1 MKTKKP
7 PDIIGDYFKCTKLSL
22 KHVLKNSDI
31 NLEKINKAVMTCNK
45 IVIHTLLFM
54 KLYLLDYFEINNK
67 LPIINKEFVNAC
79 LKTICND
86 ATTGAPPSE
95 KTVKL
100 KEELKNFFNKNYKP
114 LIKNENL
121 SYTNLNTVLDYLS
134 DDIVTMYENNIK
146 LHFVEYVERYI
157 NVILYKKETLELIRE
172 DLKDKSDEEI
182 KNNLVNYFCKK
193 VRHFKED
200 IFNIKDNNYKSD
212 VKYHKLI
219 EDTKKIILPNKEK
232 FDKDSIHYDLQSN
245 TQDYLPCMIRM
256 MKTIEEK
263 GLKIKNVFPL
273 RSDIVGHFI
282 KIDTTTIIHL
292 LFTKKQGI
300 KEHYTSNGNL
310 KKYEDKIW
318 EYFFRTERK
327 CFKKTSYSFHHMIL
341 TDGVGCNILFKRN
354 DLVGKRVPNSKYT
367 LPQEYIDELN
377 DYTEL
382 KNKNIVGV
390 DPGTSDLLFCVDGD
404 NKDADEF
411 RYTQNSR
418 RKECKIKKY
427 QKIILKFKE
436 EKINGKTVIELE
448 TELSVYN
455 RKTLNIEKFKDYIK
469 NKMELNNKLYKFY
482 EKYIFRKLKLNGF
495 INKKKHEQK
504 LIKNFKRIFGE
515 PDKTIICIGN
525 WCQKSSMISF
535 GKEATKGKGF
545 RNLFRQNGYKVYLV
559 DEFRTSCRCSKCEI
573 GECEKFQKRE
583 NPKPYKS
590 GEILVHG
597 LLRCKNCKTM
607 WNRDVNGATNIY
619 KIAKNAILEKPRP
632 KYLCREGNKKED
644 NKEKSTKIKVNKS
657 TKNKNSVTV
666 DAVV

>member
-1 MKTKKP
+1 MKAKKP
-7 PDIIGDYFKCTKLSL
+7 PDIIGDYYKCTKLSL
-22 KHVLKNSDI
+22 KHILKNPEI
-31 NLEKINKAVMTCNK
+31 NLGKINKAVMVCNK
-45 IVIHTLLFM
+45 IVIHALLFM
-54 KLYLLDYFEINNK
+54 KLYLLDYFEKNNK
-67 LPIINKEFVNAC
+67 LPVINKEFVNAC
-79 LKTICND
+79 LKIQCSVENTR
-86 ATTGAPPSE
+86 GKPPSE
-95 KTVKL
+95 KTIKL
-100 KEELKNFFNKNYKP
+100 KEELKDFYNKNYKP
-114 LIKNENL
+114 LIKDENL

-146 LHFVEYVERYI
+146 LHFIEYVERYI
-157 NVILYKKETLELIRE
+157 NVIWYKKETLELIRE

-182 KNNLVNYFCKK
+182 KNNLINYFCKK
-193 VRHFKED
+193 IKNFKED
-200 IFNIKDNNYKSD
+200 VFNIKDKNYKSD
-212 VKYHKLI
+212 AKYHKLI
-219 EDTKKIILPNKEK
+219 EDTKKLILPNKEK
-232 FDKDSIHYDLQSN
+232 FDKGSIHYDIQSN
-245 TQDYLPCMIRM
+245 SQDYLPCMIRM
-256 MKTIEEK
+256 MKTIEDK
-263 GLKIKNVFPL
+263 GFKIKNVFPL
-273 RSDIVGHFI
+273 RSDICGHFI
-282 KIDTTTIIHL
+282 KLDTTSIVHL
-292 LFTKKQGI
+292 LFTKKQGN
-300 KEHYTSNGNL
+300 KDYYTSDGNL
-310 KKYEDKIW
+310 KKYENKIW
-318 EYFFRTERK
+318 DFFFRTERR
-327 CFKKTSYSFHHMIL
+327 CFKKNGYFFHHMIL

-354 DLVGKRVPNSKYT
+354 DLVGKRVPNNKYT
-367 LPQEYIDELN
+367 MSEEYIDELT

-390 DPGTSDLLFCVDGD
+390 DVGCSDLLFCVNGD
-404 NKDADEF
+404 NKDANKF

-455 RKTLNIEKFKDYIK
+455 KKTLNIEKFKDYIK
-469 NKMELNNKLYKFY
+469 HKIELNLKLYKFY
-482 EKYIFRKLKLNGF
+482 EKYIFRKLKLSGY

-515 PDKTIICIGN
+515 PDKTIINFGD
-525 WCQKSSMISF
+525 WMQKPNFSF
-535 GKEATKGKGF
+535 GKEPTKGKGF

-559 DEFRTSCRCSKCEI
+559 DEFRTSCKCSKCEG
-573 GECEKFQKRE
+573 GECENFIKRE

-644 NKEKSTKIKVNKS
+644 NKEKSTKIKINKS